1 MCYPGVLLDLL
12 WRPRAVEESS
22 LVRWEV
28 RVLEQGVLSQSL
40 YIYSDIALFAIFENW
55 HIAADKGYFYMIN
68 TEKSSSL
75 IMPKNHRDPKYYL
88 WNVLFIIFWGP
99 CAKLRSNISKLGKGR
114 CCWLEDGIDSIPC
127 RALYSHL
134 APGWFEEK
142 RNKRTATWRNGCF
155 FKNR

>member
-75 IMPKNHRDPKYYL
+75 ITPKNHRDPKYYL

-99 CAKLRSNISKLGKGR
+99 CAKLRSNISKWNFGIGDLEQFGTT
-114 CCWLEDGIDSIPC
+114 CWVPVFSSSQNSLHRTVYINILASPGFVGDQ
-127 RALYSHL
+127 RLLY
-134 APGWFEEK
+134 
-142 RNKRTATWRNGCF
+142 
-155 FKNR
+155 